1 MTVLHFDFMEGSADW
16 LSPDHVISR
25 NIRSRGIR
33 SRSRRIL
40 RIRRIRR
47 NRSHGDDDDVAPE
60 GNRAAVRQRIDAF
73 LWQPAAEALH
83 FASPG
88 SKPSKQG
95 QPTSSAPGSDQNVR
109 IFNKRLSK

>member
-33 SRSRRIL
+33 SRNRRIL

-47 NRSHGDDDDVAPE
+47 TRSHGDDDVAPE

-73 LWQPAAEALH
+73 L
-83 FASPG
+83 
-88 SKPSKQG
+88 
-95 QPTSSAPGSDQNVR
+95 
-109 IFNKRLSK
+109 